1 MILFLKVRLEFKYR
15 NNVNDRII
23 WAAKKE
29 KLNYRVDDS
38 LDKQFFILYRPN
50 LQRIYKMLSK

>member
-38 LDKQFFILYRPN
+38 LDK
-50 LQRIYKMLSK
+50 